1 MAEQCN
7 SQHKPI
13 RLFIVDVDGTL
24 VTPEKELTPRA
35 IKAVDELYD
44 AGIKFTIT
52 SGRPPR
58 GMKMLIDRLK
68 ITAPISSFN
77 GGVFVN
83 RDLSVIEAQ
92 TVPEPAVKRTIELIQ
107 ACGLDP
113 WVYQGQAWYIHDPNA
128 PHVAREQRTVQFPP
142 TVVTQFPEPLDQV
155 FKVTGVSDDYDR
167 VAECAK
173 HIQDELGDQVTAAR
187 SQPYYVDVTSPHANK
202 RHVAEKLSKMLN
214 IPFAEIAVIGDQPS
228 DLLMFECAGLKI
240 AMGNGADSVKQA
252 ANFVTTSNKEE
263 GFANAVEGCL
273 LPSVG
278 KKAA

>member
-7 SQHKPI
+7 IEHKPI

-58 GMKMLIDRLK
+58 GMKMLIDKLK

-83 RDLSVIEAQ
+83 PDLSVIEAQ

-113 WVYQGQAWYIHDPNA
+113 WVYQGQEWYIHDPNA
-128 PHVAREQRTVQFPP
+128 PHVSREQWTVKFPP
-142 TVVTQFPEPLDQV
+142 TVVDKFPEPLDQV

-167 VAECAK
+167 VAECSK

-202 RHVAEKLSKMLN
+202 RHVSEKLSKMLN
-214 IPFAEIAVIGDQPS
+214 IPFAEIATIGDQPS

-252 ANFVTTSNKEE
+252 ADFVTTSNKEE